1 MAVEYTLSIIK
12 PDGVK
17 RNITGKINNYFEMS
31 GLEISAQKMIHLTKD
46 QAEEFYEMH
55 KERPFFPSMIEKMIS
70 SPVIVQVLKGE
81 NAISKNREIMGATNP
96 EEAIP
101 GTIRKDLSIS
111 IEENTIHG
119 SDSLESAKRE
129 IQLFFTEGEI
139 VS

>member
-17 RNITGKINNYFEMS
+17 RNITGKINNYFETS
-31 GLEISAQKMIHLTKD
+31 GLEIAAQKMIHLTQT

-70 SPVIVQVLKGE
+70 YPVIVQVLKGE
-81 NAISKNREIMGATNP
+81 DAIAKNREIMGATNP

-111 IEENTIHG
+111 IEENTVHG
-119 SDSLESAKRE
+119 SDSSESAERE
-129 IQLFFTEGEI
+129 IALFFSKEEI
-139 VS
+139 VR